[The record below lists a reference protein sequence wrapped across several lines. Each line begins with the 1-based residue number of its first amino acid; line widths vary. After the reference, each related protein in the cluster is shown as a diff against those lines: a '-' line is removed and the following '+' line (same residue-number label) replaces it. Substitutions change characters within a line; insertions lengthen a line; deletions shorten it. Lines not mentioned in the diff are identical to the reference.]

1 MKREI
6 EMELHFSLVFGKCR
20 FLLGEL
26 NDWQQR
32 QQAGAFLIPVAEILG
47 LRQGR
52 QRFPQLFGKDFYKAV
67 IFPHRKEEIQKGFFP
82 IQKH

>member
-1 MKREI
+1 
-6 EMELHFSLVFGKCR
+6 MELHFSLVFGKCR